1 MKKATVYAAIVL
13 GSMATSI
20 EAATIEPSIYVC
32 SPTDDGEAELDN
44 IVEIATT
51 AAQQKK
57 LYSTAKKGVQEGFYT
72 DCYHE
77 GGAKGY
83 PEVKSVQACKKHAD
97 EWYGQTGGALVIISC
112 VTK

>member
-13 GSMATSI
+13 GSMATSVS
-20 EAATIEPSIYVC
+20 AATIEPSVYVC

-57 LYSTAKKGVQEGFYT
+57 LYSTAKKGVQEGVYT

-83 PEVKSVQACKKHAD
+83 PEVKSVQACKKYAD
-97 EWYGQTGGALVIISC
+97 EWYGQTGGALVIVSC
-112 VTK
+112 VAP